1 MPKAIVKG
9 PGFEKQYQ
17 ERLGYRGLNVINGAA
32 PNGKLPKVIGSGI
45 FGYEG
50 QQDGIFGSDG
60 TIPPNQHTGIFY
72 EDDARFNYEVA
83 QPDMQWN
90 LLRRPG
96 RPLYPGSS
104 SRGIVL
110 IGPSMGHDVSARY
123 PFLRMLTLPNVV
135 GGALLGIAAWWAYNN
150 YVKAEEF

>member
-9 PGFEKQYQ
+9 PGPEKKYQ
-17 ERLGYRGLNVINGAA
+17 ARLGYKGVNVINGAA

-50 QQDGIFGSDG
+50 QKDGMFGG
-60 TIPPNQHTGIFY
+60 NTVPPRQHTGIFY
-72 EDDARFNYEVA
+72 EDDARYDYEVA
-83 QPDMQWN
+83 QPDIQWN

-110 IGPSMGHDVSARY
+110 VGPSMGENEGGIIRS
-123 PFLRMLTLPNVV
+123 PVV
-135 GGALLGIAAWWAYNN
+135 GWAAVGVAAGVAWWLYKK
-150 YVKAEEF
+150 YIKAEEF

>member
-9 PGFEKQYQ
+9 PGFEKKYQ
-17 ERLGYRGLNVINGAA
+17 ERLGYRGLNVINGVA
-32 PNGKLPKVIGSGI
+32 PNGKLPRVIGSGI

-50 QQDGIFGSDG
+50 QKDGIFGNDG
-60 TIPPNQHTGIFY
+60 TIPPGQNTGIFY
-72 EDDARFNYEVA
+72 NDTANYNYEVA

-110 IGPSMGHDVSARY
+110 VGPSMGYAPVLSQLYYASAAAR
-123 PFLRMLTLPNVV
+123 LAM
-135 GGALLGIAAWWAYNN
+135 GAAAGLALWWIYNN
-150 YVKAEEF
+150 YIKAEGV

>member
-9 PGFEKQYQ
+9 PGPEKKYQ
-17 ERLGYRGLNVINGAA
+17 ARLGYKGVNVINGAV

-45 FGYEG
+45 FGYQG
-50 QQDGIFGSDG
+50 QKDGMFGG
-60 TIPPNQHTGIFY
+60 NTIPPGQHTGIFY
-72 EDDARFNYEVA
+72 EDDARYDYEVA
-83 QPDMQWN
+83 QPDIGWE

-110 IGPSMGHDVSARY
+110 VGPSMGSDFTS
-123 PFLRMLTLPNVV
+123 PNSTVFAFGV
-135 GGALLGIAAWWAYNN
+135 AGLMGLMAWSLW
-150 YVKAEEF
+150 KKHFRAEEY

>member
-17 ERLGYRGLNVINGAA
+17 ERLGYRGLNVINGVA

-50 QQDGIFGSDG
+50 QKDGIFGNDG
-60 TIPPNQHTGIFY
+60 TIPPGQNTGIFY
-72 EDDARFNYEVA
+72 NDTANYNYEVA
-83 QPDMQWN
+83 QPDMQWD

-110 IGPSMGHDVSARY
+110 VGPSMGTDENSTGK
-123 PFLRMLTLPNVV
+123 MLPLFA
-135 GGALLGIAAWWAYNN
+135 GAAIGMALWWIYNN
-150 YVKAEEF
+150 YMTPEGV

>member
-9 PGFEKQYQ
+9 PGLEKKYQ
-17 ERLGYRGLNVINGAA
+17 ERLAYKGLNVINGAV

-50 QQDGIFGSDG
+50 QKDGIFGNYS
-60 TIPPNQHTGIFY
+60 TVPPGQNTGIFY
-72 EDDARFNYEVA
+72 NDTANYNYEVA

-104 SRGIVL
+104 AQGIVL
-110 IGPSMGHDVSARY
+110 VGPSMGTDENATKS
-123 PFLRMLTLPNVV
+123 MLPMLA
-135 GGALLGIAAWWAYNN
+135 GAAAIGFALWWLYNK
-150 YVKAEEF
+150 YMSPEGV